1 MKISS
6 YAVAVAAFISLAVTA
21 APTGDGFLLYWA
33 TFRTAALNGDTA
45 RLATMTRFPL
55 RAGFDSDQNHP
66 RPITRAQFARY
77 IKTELGC
84 PSNDTGSHIDAIRRR
99 HGLDP
104 AYDFDDEHNATIG
117 RFAFEKV
124 AGHWQLVMINYGDA
138 SEYLDRLQGRC

>member
-1 MKISS
+1 
-6 YAVAVAAFISLAVTA
+6 
-21 APTGDGFLLYWA
+21 
-33 TFRTAALNGDTA
+33 
-45 RLATMTRFPL
+45 MTRLPL

-84 PSNDTGSHIDAIRRR
+84 PSNDTGSNLDAIRRR

-104 AYDFDDEHNATIG
+104 AYDFDDGHNATIG
-117 RFAFEKV
+117 RFAFEKI

-138 SEYLDRLQGRC
+138 SEYLDRLKGRC